1 MKILII
7 IPFFGEC
14 PKWITPFLLSCKY
27 NPTISWLIYTD
38 FEKPVPSPDNV
49 HFFNARLSDF
59 NRLSSEKL
67 KLDINISN
75 PYKICDLRPAFGV
88 IFEEFLHNVDF
99 WGYSDIDLI
108 YGDIRSFITDEILNS
123 CEIIST
129 REEYMSGHFA
139 LYKNQ
144 NKINLLYQ
152 KCINYREIFQN
163 NNHHYAFDE
172 RSNLIGRRL
181 FKPGKNNLLKPLW
194 SIKEKIV
201 LKIKTISSRYR
212 EENNWDVTQLTNALS
227 QKGELKIFR
236 KNMVRSDLW
245 FLKKKI
251 KDWKIIW
258 DSGELTDATN
268 NQEILHFHLI
278 VIKNNK
284 NLIIQIPDNENKFM
298 ITREGISITNN

>member
-14 PKWITPFLLSCKY
+14 PKWIEPFLLSCKY
-27 NPTISWLIYTD
+27 NPNISWLIYTD
-38 FEKPVPSPDNV
+38 FEKPIHCPDNV
-49 HFFNARLSDF
+49 HFFNGSLSDF
-59 NRLSSEKL
+59 NCTSSRKL

-88 IFEEFLHNVDF
+88 IFEDFLQNVDF

-123 CEIIST
+123 YEIIST

-144 NKINLLYQ
+144 NKTNLLYQ

-181 FKPGKNNLLKPLW
+181 FKPGKDILLKPLW
-194 SIKEKIV
+194 SVKEKIF
-201 LKIKTISSRYR
+201 LKIKTISGRYR
-212 EENNWDVTQLTNALS
+212 DGNNRDMTQLTNILV
-227 QKGELKIFR
+227 QKGELKLFM

-245 FLKKKI
+245 FIKNKI

-258 DSGELTDATN
+258 DSGKLTDATN
-268 NQEILHFHLI
+268 IQEILHFHMI
-278 VIKNNK
+278 VMKNNK
-284 NLIIQIPDNENKFM
+284 NLTIQIPENENKFV
-298 ITREGISITNN
+298 IRREGIFFSNP